1 MNQLYTPI
9 KRILQTM
16 QLRNGK
22 TMAQNQSKKPIEY
35 DNDTEVVR
43 FMQEATSMIH
53 EIEEWDVIT
62 ARIGGIL
69 ELYKYLN
76 DDIVKF
82 KDHPRLA
89 SFVQVIKARVPIQ
102 FEEVAGILKKHSDD
116 LYILE
121 LIDSLTY
128 EMIRLLKIFS

>member
-1 MNQLYTPI
+1 
-9 KRILQTM
+9 M

-22 TMAQNQSKKPIEY
+22 TMVQTQVKKPTKY
-35 DNDTEVVR
+35 DNDIEVVQ

-53 EIEEWDVIT
+53 ELDEWDVVS
-62 ARIGGIL
+62 ARLGGIL
-69 ELYKYLN
+69 ELYRYLN

-89 SFVQVIKARVPIQ
+89 SFVRAIKVRVPIQ
-102 FEEVAGILKKHSDD
+102 FEELSGILKKHSDD